1 MRTWLAVL
9 GVIAVIAVAGVG
21 GYMIGQ
27 DASEKSTAG
36 DGNTGDAGEGSGQI
50 PEFTENDFRWN
61 ATVENIELDWTDI
74 PEKVVHLVYYCPEE
88 YSSGLVTLTAGERV
102 IDDIRCREG
111 TVYLTIDAGGLPLD
125 ADDLVLL
132 NSAKEHLVRDPTM
145 PTIAQ

>member
-9 GVIAVIAVAGVG
+9 GVIAVVAVAGVG

-27 DASEKSTAG
+27 DASDKGSE
-36 DGNTGDAGEGSGQI
+36 DGNTGDAGGDSGQT

-61 ATVENIELDWTDI
+61 ATVEEEESQYGYPVTWKT
-74 PEKVVHLVYYCPEE
+74 VHLVYYCPEE

-111 TVYLTIDAGGLPLD
+111 TIYLTIDAGGLPLN

-132 NSAKEHLVRDPTM
+132 NSAKEPLARDPTM

>member
-9 GVIAVIAVAGVG
+9 GVIAVVAVAGVG

-27 DASEKSTAG
+27 NASEKSSAG
-36 DGNTGDAGEGSGQI
+36 DGNTGDAGGDSGQI

-61 ATVENIELDWTDI
+61 ATVEEI
-74 PEKVVHLVYYCPEE
+74 PFEGMSSILKLVHLVYYCPEE

-111 TVYLTIDAGGLPLD
+111 TVYLTINAGGLPLD
-125 ADDLVLL
+125 ADDLALINL
-132 NSAKEHLVRDPTM
+132 AKEPLARDPTM